1 MKHFKIILNIFFLAV
16 LTLGC
21 EVEEPINLDNS
32 ELNLQKDFKLN
43 DPQSELARIFE
54 EEQKVQAKPASE
66 RDFLLSQLQ
75 NEREAIIKELEN
87 IALKNN
93 SSLKNSN
100 SNELNI
106 NATLSIASSNMI
118 RVGSVSASRSGSNGW
133 TLDGFNMPTT
143 LAKLSSSDNFGP
155 TGTYSSQLLI
165 THVAGT
171 LDEATLANFDVFFI
185 GWWQNNTFSAA
196 ELDALFD
203 WVNAGGNLIA
213 TSDDTSHDDVVE
225 RFGYPNQ
232 NGGTDAQ
239 IIIEP
244 NHPIFDGVF
253 GTVSSFFGLAIKGS
267 FLQGSASLLAT
278 NTNGSASIL
287 ETSVGDGLVLLF
299 SDVDMFSTYGTRLSP
314 GTTISTGNDKL
325 LGNVFAYMADNVISD
340 ADGDGIEDEFDNCP
354 NDANADQANYD
365 GDLEGDVCDA
375 DDDNDGCLDV
385 DDPTPF
391 SNLEA
396 TVDIKGCDTSVENRM
411 TSSCGLTM
419 SDMIDA
425 LEAGTYK
432 NHGEFVRAMANL
444 SNSWKESGLISG
456 EEQGAI
462 MSCAG
467 SSNKD

>member
-1 MKHFKIILNIFFLAV
+1 MKHFKIILSIIFLAV
-16 LTLGC
+16 LTVSC
-21 EVEEPINLDNS
+21 EIDEPVNLDNS

-118 RVGSVSASRSGSNGW
+118 RVGSVSASRSGSYGW
-133 TLDGFNMPTT
+133 TLDGSNMPTT
-143 LAKLSSSDNFGP
+143 LAKLSSLDNFGP

-165 THVAGT
+165 THVAT

-185 GWWQNNTFSAA
+185 GYWQDGTFSAA

-213 TSDDTSHDDVVE
+213 TSDNSSFDAVVA

-244 NHPIFDGVF
+244 THPIFEGVF
-253 GTVSSFFGLAIKGS
+253 GTVNSFFGAFTKGS

-299 SDVDMFSTYGTRLSP
+299 SDVDMFSTISGRLSP
-314 GTTISTGNDKL
+314 GTTISTGNDQL

-396 TVDIKGCDTSVENRM
+396 TVDIKGCDTSVENRI

-432 NHGEFVRAMANL
+432 NHGEFVKEMAKL
-444 SNSWKESGLISG
+444 SNTWEISGLISG
-456 EEQGAI
+456 EEHGAI

-467 SSNKD
+467 RSNKN